1 MEFQLNINLWTH
13 YSDVFHHNLLFEIF
27 CQKQFNL
34 NDSWNLIVFLQSFR
48 SATLLGSTT
57 WWRRWLWRTI
67 FQKEA
72 KIILCPPGR
81 ATGTIP
87 TPWGSC
93 HASRWTSASW
103 NTHLCN
109 LCWPEDAGSWAAK
122 NDGKKIFTFLQYSK
136 SELKGCTSFV
146 NVIYNRK
153 WIYLI
158 IFTVAVLYY
167 NFVASIWSSLRT
179 TPHFV
184 HKFFF

>member
-1 MEFQLNINLWTH
+1 MRRVFEAHGLFIKLRLLGPPPLLLVPTIPPPPPRWLSEAKSFLCLIKVEFQLNINLWTH

-122 NDGKKIFTFLQYSK
+122 NDGKKI
-136 SELKGCTSFV
+136 V
-146 NVIYNRK
+146 
-153 WIYLI
+153 
-158 IFTVAVLYY
+158 
-167 NFVASIWSSLRT
+167 
-179 TPHFV
+179 
-184 HKFFF
+184 